1 MLILSRQL
9 GEKIYVT
16 FPGQE
21 PVIITVAQIRGQ
33 IVKLGIT
40 ANNEIGVD
48 REEVYHD
55 KLKKQR
61 ELPGPEHIPL
71 RKPDSKPI

>member
-1 MLILSRQL
+1 MLILSRQI
-9 GEKIYVT
+9 GEKIYIT
-16 FPGQE
+16 LPGQD

-40 ANNEIGVD
+40 ANNVIGVD
-48 REEVYHD
+48 REEVYNE

-71 RKPDSKPI
+71 RKPDNKPI